1 MAKAAIKIEPAAPE
15 PVDRATQ
22 AVKKLKLPAL
32 LITADDELWPQVG
45 ADLSSNLVLKQ
56 LDSIDELIHAMP
68 AGQAGIVLWDARNHA
83 DPASVLTRITQHSAR
98 FAIIALDSAAA
109 AGAWTLPVQHR
120 QVIAHVPLPISGGA
134 LAKALDNAQEEVQ
147 ARTALL
153 GDGEGPAPAAA
164 EPPAKKPPVTLIAA
178 VGGVVVLVG
187 AIFLFT
193 RHGSGDLKPDAGSPA
208 PGHSAAPAAAP
219 SAEKIDAM
227 MDKAQQAMQDRHYID
242 PAAGSALTLYRDVLI
257 MDPSNGEAR
266 QGLQRLAEI
275 LIARVQSAL
284 DDRKF
289 DVALQSLETARSI
302 DPSDRRLSA
311 LDERVAAMRAEL
323 GPAQIMAAINAQN
336 FDRASQLI
344 EEAARA
350 KSLTPAKLAQLR
362 DEVRKHRD
370 DTELSRLLKLVDT
383 RMQQD
388 KLTDPRN
395 DSAAYYLEQARV
407 AGAPAA
413 SLQAPAQELQKRL
426 TALVHSAIEQ
436 RRFADADRNIAELHG
451 MNAPAA
457 VMSGLQHDLSVARAQ
472 AAPQKPDQPQY
483 LDLAQSRLAQGRL
496 TDPDNDNALYYVNQ
510 LRASDPKNAGLAQI
524 SGSLQAQIIDRAR
537 TALDGGDVARSES
550 LLQAAGTLGP
560 SPDLD
565 AMNDKLRQ
573 KKAAGAAKPLVPE
586 QSLTRNG
593 KLEIQYPY
601 RAMQAGV
608 EGWVELGYT
617 VKADG
622 TIANVRVVNSSPV
635 GTFEQAAT
643 KALGKLRYQPVVQDG
658 KPIAVDTQIR
668 VAFHIPK

>member
-1 MAKAAIKIEPAAPE
+1 
-15 PVDRATQ
+15 
-22 AVKKLKLPAL
+22 
-32 LITADDELWPQVG
+32 
-45 ADLSSNLVLKQ
+45 
-56 LDSIDELIHAMP
+56 
-68 AGQAGIVLWDARNHA
+68 
-83 DPASVLTRITQHSAR
+83 
-98 FAIIALDSAAA
+98 
-109 AGAWTLPVQHR
+109 
-120 QVIAHVPLPISGGA
+120 
-134 LAKALDNAQEEVQ
+134 
-147 ARTALL
+147 
-153 GDGEGPAPAAA
+153 
-164 EPPAKKPPVTLIAA
+164 
-178 VGGVVVLVG
+178 
-187 AIFLFT
+187 
-193 RHGSGDLKPDAGSPA
+193 
-208 PGHSAAPAAAP
+208 
-219 SAEKIDAM
+219 
-227 MDKAQQAMQDRHYID
+227 
-242 PAAGSALTLYRDVLI
+242 
-257 MDPSNGEAR
+257 
-266 QGLQRLAEI
+266 
-275 LIARVQSAL
+275 
-284 DDRKF
+284 
-289 DVALQSLETARSI
+289 
-302 DPSDRRLSA
+302 
-311 LDERVAAMRAEL
+311 MRAEL